1 MQHINNHSLNKQKQ
15 KRMLKTIAGLQGVT
29 IMSKDAQKKVTGK
42 GGCGVYI
49 AGMGGWIHV
58 NDTDGDGR
66 TLDQVN
72 ELRSHFPSMRWCC
85 DSCPWNQ

>member
-1 MQHINNHSLNKQKQ
+1 
-15 KRMLKTIAGLQGVT
+15 MLKTIAGLQRLTVL
-29 IMSKDAQKKVTGK
+29 SKDAQKKVIGK
-42 GGCGVYI
+42 GECGVFV
-49 AGMGGWIHV
+49 GGVWRRV

-72 ELRSHFPSMRWCC
+72 ELRANFPGIRWCC